1 MFRHERPQSG
11 RFRRFHQFGVEV
23 LGGEQA
29 LVDAEEKRKNPPK
42 QNGATRIGGNFLS
55 DIFAYYTSGSKSED
69 NPPDAKIIGGGL
81 AAGGFLLLLKSL
93 APFAPLLL

>member
-1 MFRHERPQSG
+1 MGKAPSRKDK
-11 RFRRFHQFGVEV
+11 
-23 LGGEQA
+23 A